1 MQVIL
6 SLWIQPILTKRDSV
20 CPGKEGKHGPQAN
33 RSQQRLSQ
41 NTGYKKK
48 AATGDCWN
56 PVFRS
61 FSENHT
67 RYVFRFLSFRK
78 AAGFFFRS
86 SPRPI
91 SASQLHASL
100 HFHPWSI
107 HLVVFKGSYF
117 SFRMGDLVLG
127 PASCLDAFSSYP
139 FPAWLPSSTIGMI
152 TGAPAAG
159 PSRSSRTEDSFPQI
173 SDAHNR

>member
-1 MQVIL
+1 MSFVSCL
-6 SLWIQPILTKRDSV
+6 SAKLRAS
-20 CPGKEGKHGPQAN
+20 
-33 RSQQRLSQ
+33 
-41 NTGYKKK
+41 
-48 AATGDCWN
+48 
-56 PVFRS
+56 
-61 FSENHT
+61 
-67 RYVFRFLSFRK
+67 
-78 AAGFFFRS
+78 FFRS

-159 PSRSSRTEDSFPQI
+159 PSRSASCASATYPSSTPSRIPASPVR
-173 SDAHNR
+173 SLCVSLYGYRSSVS

>member
-1 MQVIL
+1 MPAVCVAICYFCL
-6 SLWIQPILTKRDSV
+6 SAIVTVSELDFCVRD
-20 CPGKEGKHGPQAN
+20 GN
-33 RSQQRLSQ
+33 RYFLS
-41 NTGYKKK
+41 TVMTTSSGI
-48 AATGDCWN
+48 
-56 PVFRS
+56 VSSRS
-61 FSENHT
+61 LPENRT

>member
-1 MQVIL
+1 MAICYFCL
-6 SLWIQPILTKRDSV
+6 SAIVTVSELDFCVRD
-20 CPGKEGKHGPQAN
+20 GN
-33 RSQQRLSQ
+33 RYFLS
-41 NTGYKKK
+41 TVMTTSSGI
-48 AATGDCWN
+48 
-56 PVFRS
+56 VFSRS
-61 FSENHT
+61 LPENRT

>member
-1 MQVIL
+1 MPEVSPDFAGICNYHSEYKKTGSLRNRLYLNTFCGIL
-6 SLWIQPILTKRDSV
+6 SFGHSLKTVHDMSFV
-20 CPGKEGKHGPQAN
+20 SC
-33 RSQQRLSQ
+33 LSA
-41 NTGYKKK
+41 KLR
-48 AATGDCWN
+48 A
-56 PVFRS
+56 S
-61 FSENHT
+61 
-67 RYVFRFLSFRK
+67 
-78 AAGFFFRS
+78 FFRS

-139 FPAWLPSSTIGMI
+139 FPAWLPSCTIGMI

>member
-1 MQVIL
+1 MAICYFCL
-6 SLWIQPILTKRDSV
+6 SAIATVSELDFCVRD
-20 CPGKEGKHGPQAN
+20 GN
-33 RSQQRLSQ
+33 RYFLS
-41 NTGYKKK
+41 TVMTTSSGIISS
-48 AATGDCWN
+48 
-56 PVFRS
+56 RS
-61 FSENHT
+61 LPENRT

-139 FPAWLPSSTIGMI
+139 FPAWLPSYTIGMI